1 MPLVSCCT
9 RAGLNASFP
18 VAFSF
23 RWADRNSVRRR
34 PAIRARN
41 LPVSLNALWRPLE
54 ACQRSQIASP
64 PFLRFLSVSP
74 PSFLQLQPELDKA
87 ADQICPRCLAIFL
100 NGSLSVFAL
109 RRIAKLVRFRALA
122 MVSTLFALRTSA
134 RSSWSRSGIQGRRG
148 VPVIC
153 PSPPSRGDRSVIVC
167 RQANA
172 VPRLKRA
179 MRLPF
184 AYTDYR
190 RACPAQLLPIC
201 MQLSAFCRWRSDR
214 FIRPASCLQPS
225 TRRILAVQG

>member
-1 MPLVSCCT
+1 MPLFSCCK
-9 RAGLNASFP
+9 RAGLNAWFP

-41 LPVSLNALWRPLE
+41 LPVSLNALWRS
-54 ACQRSQIASP
+54 CIAGSLP
-64 PFLRFLSVSP
+64 AVTNSFATISSISVSL
-74 PSFLQLQPELDKA
+74 SALIQLEPELDKA

-109 RRIAKLVRFRALA
+109 RRIAKLVRFRARA

-134 RSSWSRSGIQGRRG
+134 RSSLSRSGVQGRRG

-153 PSPPSRGDRSVIVC
+153 PSPPSRRDRSVIVR

-184 AYTDYR
+184 ACTDYR
-190 RACPAQLLPIC
+190 RARPTQLLP
-201 MQLSAFCRWRSDR
+201 SACSSRHSADRGQTASSDL
-214 FIRPASCLQPS
+214 ACCL
-225 TRRILAVQG
+225 

>member
-1 MPLVSCCT
+1 MLHFPSPSAFGGLSPSHT
-9 RAGLNASFP
+9 SYPRAKSPGL
-18 VAFSF
+18 
-23 RWADRNSVRRR
+23 
-34 PAIRARN
+34 
-41 LPVSLNALWRPLE
+41 LNALR
-54 ACQRSQIASP
+54 RSP

-109 RRIAKLVRFRALA
+109 RRIAKLVRFSALA

-134 RSSWSRSGIQGRRG
+134 RSSLSRSGVQGRRG

-153 PSPPSRGDRSVIVC
+153 SSPPSRRDRSVIVR

-172 VPRLKRA
+172 VPRLRRA

-184 AYTDYR
+184 AYTDHR
-190 RACPAQLLPIC
+190 RAYPA
-201 MQLSAFCRWRSDR
+201 
-214 FIRPASCLQPS
+214 
-225 TRRILAVQG
+225 